1 MQSTDFAD
9 IDSQCFYGC
18 FSKCTTTNNKESGH
32 FSDKKRMIIMWP
44 IFVLNERERG
54 GGSKWLNIF
63 LVNSLLTPYIYTSYF
78 KDQKRINVSEY
89 QKKKILVHF
98 VVSRNLKCF
107 RCFDS
112 RFSRPCVLF
121 WR

>member
-1 MQSTDFAD
+1 MFKVRFITTGFN
-9 IDSQCFYGC
+9 IRLMDSNG
-18 FSKCTTTNNKESGH
+18 E
-32 FSDKKRMIIMWP
+32 R
-44 IFVLNERERG
+44 ERERG
-54 GGSKWLNIF
+54 SKWLSIF
-63 LVNSLLTPYIYTSYF
+63 LLNSLLTPYIYTSYF